1 MKNKIVLAV
10 QILAGIMLVT
20 FGLNKFLQFIPM
32 PAPTPLMGEYMKA
45 LFMTGFIFPIIAV
58 IQIIA
63 GLSFILNKFTAL
75 MAILIMPVMINA
87 FLAHLFL
94 DPAGMGGSLF
104 LVIAIIIVM
113 VKYRDRYKE
122 IFEA

>member
-1 MKNKIVLAV
+1 
-10 QILAGIMLVT
+10 
-20 FGLNKFLQFIPM
+20 
-32 PAPTPLMGEYMKA
+32 MKA
-45 LFMTGFIFPIIAV
+45 LFMTGFIFPIVAA

-63 GLSFILNKFTAL
+63 GLSFIVNKFTAFT
-75 MAILIMPVMINA
+75 AILIMPVMINA

-113 VKYRDRYKE
+113 IRYKNRYKE
-122 IFEA
+122 IFQA